1 MAKYILKRIM
11 YLILVFFIVSFMMF
25 AVYNLI
31 PSDPALIQMEP
42 LRKTLKPDEFNRQY
56 QELRKKMGLDDP
68 LVVRYARWMGLAKDM
83 DGKYSGLLQGDFG
96 YSVSYKRNVIDI
108 VKVPMANTIILN
120 LLSTIL
126 TLAITIP
133 LGIYCAVHAR
143 KPQDSAIQAFT
154 VVGYSLP
161 TYLIGILFIF
171 IFSVVLRIFPTG
183 GAKTPGSNFTGIREF
198 LDRMYYMCLPL
209 LVLVFTGLAGMTR
222 TVRAAMIATLSQ
234 DYVRTARAKGL
245 KEKVVIYSHAW
256 RNALLP
262 VSTSIMGWIIGVFAG
277 GSLVIENTFALNGTG
292 RLYWAGL
299 NNTDYELVLAMQ
311 MFYCLIGLVGVLL
324 TDLTYSIVDPRVRI
338 DK

>member
-1 MAKYILKRIM
+1 
-11 YLILVFFIVSFMMF
+11 MF

-222 TVRAAMIATLSQ
+222 TVRAAMIDTLSQ

>member
-222 TVRAAMIATLSQ
+222 TVRAAMIDTLSQ

>member
-1 MAKYILKRIM
+1 MAKYILKRIV

-209 LVLVFTGLAGMTR
+209 LVLVFTGLAGMTT
-222 TVRAAMIATLSQ
+222 TVRAAMIDTLSQ